1 MPRLFLIIE
10 RKDKVSVVQR
20 LIVTFQEDISAYWKI
35 TLDTQPHSDHNK
47 THTHTHTH
55 NRLTAVDPVPEETHP
70 LTPILIIGH
79 PLSTFSINYDP

>member
-20 LIVTFQEDISAYWKI
+20 LIVTFQEDISAYSNI
-35 TLDTQPHSDHNK
+35 TLDKQPHSDHNK
-47 THTHTHTH
+47 THTHTH
-55 NRLTAVDPVPEETHP
+55 NRLTAVDPVPEETNP